1 MSLPGQCYSVLQGV
15 PASQSIILIR
25 QGQAGYFETAYRPT
39 SVQSAHDLV
48 NELNQCLGVSQEDE
62 RRMVIGSLFGWPA
75 ACLVDR
81 ASGH

>member
-1 MSLPGQCYSVLQGV
+1 VSLPEKCYSVLQGV

-39 SVQSAHDLV
+39 SVQSAQNLV
-48 NELNQCLGVSQEDE
+48 NELNQCLGVSREEEQ
-62 RRMVIGSLFGWPA
+62 RMIIGSMFGWPA